1 MDLSISSSELLK
13 SGMKCL
19 TDNLGI
25 INAERFISLII
36 KEQFDYTK
44 WQKTYFDSIEPK
56 QFDEALLKY
65 SEENPHT
72 GNAKKII

>member
-1 MDLSISSSELLK
+1 MLIYLDSYQNNRSIDVK
-13 SGMKCL
+13 
-19 TDNLGI
+19 T
-25 INAERFISLII
+25 
-36 KEQFDYTK
+36 FDYTK
-44 WQKTYFDSIEPK
+44 WQKTYFDSIDPK

>member
-44 WQKTYFDSIEPK
+44 WQKTYFDNIEPK
-56 QFDEALLKY
+56 QFDEALLQY

>member
-44 WQKTYFDSIEPK
+44 WQKTYFDNIEPK
-56 QFDEALLKY
+56 QFERIAQ
-65 SEENPHT
+65 
-72 GNAKKII
+72 AI